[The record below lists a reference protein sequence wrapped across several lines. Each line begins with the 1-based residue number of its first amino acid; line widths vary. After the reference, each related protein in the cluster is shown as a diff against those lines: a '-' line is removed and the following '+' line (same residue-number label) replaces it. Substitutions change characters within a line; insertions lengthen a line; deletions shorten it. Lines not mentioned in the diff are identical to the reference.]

1 MSKFIFEGY
10 SFNNSRARFVYSFEG
25 GQKFAEEVEFAKPN
39 YQYDEKLLERAM
51 FLSFILIGTSYYKT
65 FPTREV
71 QVLPG
76 QLDEWQ
82 VSFFNTVYQEG
93 LSQFAFENDI
103 NRAALAW
110 FSATP
115 NPVQQSVLNY
125 KQKGTLTLQSGGKDS
140 LLTATLLQKA
150 LKDFSPWYVSNS
162 DSYPKV
168 LDEFGKPLLLSH
180 RFIDHESL
188 NQAKVN
194 GGKNGHVPVTY
205 IVQSL
210 ALIQAILLGKN
221 KILVSIG
228 HEGEEPHAM
237 IDDLPVSHQWS
248 KTWSAEQLFAQYVER
263 YISPDIIIGSPLRG
277 FSELQIAE
285 MFVSECW
292 TQFGHSFS
300 SCNVGNYKQGADN
313 SNLTWCG
320 NCPKCANSFLLFAPF
335 VAAEELKSLFA
346 GQDLFSVP
354 ALQETFK
361 GLLGIDDVMK
371 PFECVGEIEELRQ
384 AYHMAQAK
392 AEYDQLSFGVPSSSF
407 DYKAKYP
414 SQDIAI

>member
-10 SFNNSRARFVYSFEG
+10 SFNNGKARFSYSFDEKR
-25 GQKFAEEVEFAKPN
+25 KFVEEVQFAMPT
-39 YQYDEKLLERAM
+39 YQYDEALLDRAL
-51 FLSFILIGTSYYKT
+51 FLAFILVGTSYFKT

-71 QVLPG
+71 LVMPG

-82 VSFFNTVYQEG
+82 VSFFNAVYQEG

-103 NRAALAW
+103 NRAGLAW

-115 NPVQQSVLNY
+115 SPVQQPVLSY
-125 KQKGTLTLQSGGKDS
+125 KQKGTIALQSGGKDS
-140 LLTATLLQKA
+140 LLTTTLLQKA
-150 LKDFSPWYVSNS
+150 LKDFSPWYITSS
-162 DSYPKV
+162 GSHPKV
-168 LDEFGKPLLLSH
+168 LDELGKPLLTAQ
-180 RFIDHESL
+180 RYIDRL
-188 NQAKVN
+188 ALQQAIKD

-205 IVQSL
+205 IVQSF

-237 IDDLPVSHQWS
+237 VEDLPISHQWS
-248 KTWSAEQLFAQYVER
+248 KTWSAEQLFSQYVER
-263 YISPDIIIGSPLRG
+263 YVSPDFIVGSPLRG
-277 FSELQIAE
+277 FSELYIAE

-292 TQFGHSFS
+292 QQFGHSFS
-300 SCNVGNYKQGADN
+300 SCNVGNYKQETDN
-313 SNLTWCG
+313 TDLTWCG

-335 VAAEELKSLFA
+335 VAAEELKSLFG

-354 ALQETFK
+354 TLQDTFK
-361 GLLGIDDVMK
+361 GLLGVDDVMK

-384 AYHMAQAK
+384 AYHMAQLK
-392 AEYDQLSFGVPSSSF
+392 EEYSQLSFSVPSSNF
-407 DYKAKYP
+407 DYNTKYP

>member
-71 QVLPG
+71 QILPS

-110 FSATP
+110 FNATP
-115 NPVQQSVLNY
+115 NAVAQPVLSY
-125 KQKGTLTLQSGGKDS
+125 KQKGTLALQSGGKDS
-140 LLTATLLQKA
+140 LLTATLLQNA
-150 LKDFSPWYVSNS
+150 LKDFSPWYVASS
-162 DSYPKV
+162 DSHPKV
-168 LDEFGKPLLLSH
+168 LDELGKPLVQA
-180 RFIDHESL
+180 RRAIDHEAL
-188 NQAKVN
+188 KQAKTT

-237 IDDLPVSHQWS
+237 IDDLPVTHQWS

-285 MFVSECW
+285 MFVNECW
-292 TQFGHSFS
+292 PQFGHSFS

-313 SNLTWCG
+313 SSLTWCG

-335 VAAEELKSLFA
+335 VEAEELKSLFA
-346 GQDLFSVP
+346 GQDLFSAP

-392 AEYDQLSFGVPSSSF
+392 EEYAQLSFGVPSSSF
-407 DYKAKYP
+407 DYTAKYP